1 MFYIKYMTARA
12 TLKTHPIRSISTLF
26 VAMLLVN
33 GLNYANNLILGRV
46 LEPSVYGT
54 YATFTA
60 VFLVISLLP
69 SAMQQLAARDS
80 QIGHAT
86 ASYRLALQWGLIAA
100 VLLGILGQLAA
111 STFQL
116 PSLWLLALAALMP
129 GYALLG
135 ALRGQQQARSSSLLS
150 LNLIL
155 EHGSKIVI
163 TLCLWVLIPGLSAAV
178 FGLLGS
184 LLVALT
190 FAWLQLGKAELQ
202 TPNQSTK
209 PQTLELQRFALAAML
224 GMLAQ
229 ALINNSD
236 ILLVRALLPANVA
249 GQYAA
254 IAMIGRVIFF
264 ASWAVTATMFPM
276 VAKRHQAGQEH
287 ASLLQF
293 ALIAV
298 AGLSLGMVLV
308 CSLYSPLVVQ
318 VLFGSAYQS
327 GAAWLPWYALA
338 SGLYATGNVMVSHAL
353 ASGNKSISWLVF
365 AAAMLQIVLILAFHH
380 SALEVI
386 QVQVVAMSVLLS
398 ALGFAALPS
407 IKQKF

>member
-1 MFYIKYMTARA
+1 VFYIKSMTARA
-12 TLKTHPIRSISTLF
+12 KLKTHPIRSISTLF

-33 GLNYANNLILGRV
+33 GLNYANNLILGRM
-46 LEPSVYGT
+46 LEPGAYGT

-60 VFLVISLLP
+60 LFLVISLLP
-69 SAMQQLAARDS
+69 SAMQQLAARDIQTDHGS
-80 QIGHAT
+80 AN
-86 ASYRLALQWGLIAA
+86 YRLALHLGLIAA
-100 VLLGILGQLAA
+100 VLIGILGQLTA

-135 ALRGQQQARSSSLLS
+135 ALRGQQQARNSGLLS

-155 EHGSKIVI
+155 EHGSKIII
-163 TLCLWVLIPGLSAAV
+163 TLGLWLLIPGLSAAV

-184 LLVALT
+184 LLVALV
-190 FAWLQLGKAELQ
+190 FAWWQLGKPHLQ
-202 TPNQSTK
+202 NPNQTDK
-209 PQTLELQRFALAAML
+209 NQTLESQRFALAAML

-287 ASLLQF
+287 LSLLQL
-293 ALIAV
+293 ALLAV

-308 CSLYSPLVVQ
+308 CSLYSPVVVQ
-318 VLFGSAYQS
+318 LLFGSAYLN

-338 SGLYATGNVMVSHAL
+338 SALYATSNVMVSHIL
-353 ASGNKSISWLVF
+353 ATGKKSISWLVF
-365 AAAMLQIVLILAFHH
+365 AAAILQIILILLLHH

-386 QVQVVAMSVLLS
+386 YAQVIAMSVLLS
-398 ALGFAALPS
+398 ALGFAASKFS
-407 IKQKF
+407 IK

>member
-1 MFYIKYMTARA
+1 MTARA
-12 TLKTHPIRSISTLF
+12 SLKTHPIRSISTLF
-26 VAMLLVN
+26 IAMLLVN
-33 GLNYANNLILGRV
+33 GLNYANNLILGRM
-46 LEPSVYGT
+46 LEPGAYGT

-80 QIGHAT
+80 QIGHAD
-86 ASYRLALQWGLIAA
+86 ASYRLALKLGLIAA
-100 VLLGILGQLAA
+100 VLLGILGQLSA

-116 PSLWLLALAALMP
+116 PSPWLLALAALMP

-135 ALRGQQQARSSSLLS
+135 ALRGQHQAKGSTLLS

-155 EHGSKIVI
+155 EHGSKILI
-163 TLCLWVLIPGLSAAV
+163 TLCLWWLIPGLSAAV

-184 LLVALT
+184 LLVALV
-190 FAWLQLGKAELQ
+190 FAWWQLGKPQFQ
-202 TPNQSTK
+202 TIV
-209 PQTLELQRFALAAML
+209 QTNKTHSLELQRFALAAML

-236 ILLVRALLPANVA
+236 ILLVRALLPPNIG

-264 ASWAVTATMFPM
+264 ASWAVTATLFPM

-287 ASLLQF
+287 ASLLKF
-293 ALIAV
+293 GVIAV
-298 AGLSLGMVLV
+298 AALSLGMVLV
-308 CSLYSPLVVQ
+308 CSLYGPVVVQ
-318 VLFGSAYQS
+318 LLFGNAYLG
-327 GAAWLPWYALA
+327 GASWLPWYALA

-353 ASGNKSISWLVF
+353 ASGNKSITWLVF
-365 AAAMLQIVLILAFHH
+365 AAAILQIVLILLLHR

-386 QVQVVAMSVLLS
+386 YAQVIAMSVLLS
-398 ALGFAALPS
+398 ALGFAAF
-407 IKQKF
+407 KFPFRFSVKK